1 MPIGR
6 SSTHPLAG
14 RRSGQWP
21 VVRLRFT
28 PPGTV
33 SQDGIRSAP
42 AGAGRPCRARPSRDT
57 TLSDTIHMWVTPVCI
72 FLLTNVAITYEYTCA
87 IERAHVRELRSGAL
101 TSGARRFTRFA
112 IQPPAAPHP
121 RRAPLEMETSG

>member
-1 MPIGR
+1 MIGPPIRNFTPSGTGSQDEIRRGPGR
-6 SSTHPLAG
+6 G
-14 RRSGQWP
+14 RRACRG
-21 VVRLRFT
+21 
-28 PPGTV
+28 G
-33 SQDGIRSAP
+33 P
-42 AGAGRPCRARPSRDT
+42 AGGA
-57 TLSDTIHMWVTPVCI
+57 TLSDTIHMWAVPVCI

-87 IERAHVRELRSGAL
+87 IKRAHVRELRSGAL